1 MLDLL
6 TILHVGH
13 GPLGLVPRFE
23 GAHQFVLQGV
33 WVGGRH
39 FAFSAREVSGD
50 KDPGLFTGGWH
61 RAPPPANA
69 YPALSSI
76 ANAVKVVSFIGRAPL
91 SLF

>member
-1 MLDLL
+1 MLAMALWASS
-6 TILHVGH
+6 
-13 GPLGLVPRFE
+13 LVLKVPISLYFKE
-23 GAHQFVLQGV
+23 F